1 MPSFYAE
8 DERQYDQIKVYD
20 YNDNDDFILRLMT
33 NDDNEEIFAYKVGP
47 NVTLKEVIKKIEEIS
62 KKTEDIYSVG
72 EVESFEFPILDFDY
86 SRSVD
91 ALVGAELSDLGGRK
105 IEAII

>member
-20 YNDNDDFILRLMT
+20 YNDNDDFILKLLT
-33 NDDNEEIFAYKVGP
+33 NDDKEEVFAYKIGP
-47 NVTLKEVIKKIEEIS
+47 HVPLKEVIRRIMEVS
-62 KKTEDIYSVG
+62 KKKDEIYSVA

-86 SRSVD
+86 SRSV
-91 ALVGAELSDLGGRK
+91 
-105 IEAII
+105 

>member
-20 YNDNDDFILRLMT
+20 YNDNDDFILRLLT
-33 NDDNEEIFAYKVGP
+33 NDDKEQVFAYKIGP
-47 NVTLKEVIKKIEEIS
+47 DVPLKEVIRRIMEVS
-62 KKTEDIYSVG
+62 KKTEEIYSVA

-86 SRSVD
+86 SRSV
-91 ALVGAELSDLGGRK
+91 
-105 IEAII
+105 